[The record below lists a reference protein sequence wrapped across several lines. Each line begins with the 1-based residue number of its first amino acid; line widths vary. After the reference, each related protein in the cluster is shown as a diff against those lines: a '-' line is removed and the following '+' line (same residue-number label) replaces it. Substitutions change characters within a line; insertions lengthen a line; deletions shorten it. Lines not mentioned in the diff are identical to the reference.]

1 MMTNAKIVIYGN
13 PATKKNS
20 SRIIKAG
27 NYMRLIPS
35 KKYVD
40 YEKLARKY
48 MPKIETINKPINLK
62 CVYYRADKRRVDL
75 VNLLEAT
82 CDVLVKYKVLE
93 DDNYK
98 IIKSHD
104 GSRVLFDKEN
114 PRVEIF
120 IEDFKNV

>member
-1 MMTNAKIVIYGN
+1 MK
-13 PATKKNS
+13 
-20 SRIIKAG
+20 
-27 NYMRLIPS
+27 
-35 KKYVD
+35 
-40 YEKLARKY
+40 KLARKY
-48 MPKIETINKPINLK
+48 IPKIETINKPINLK

-104 GSRVLFDKEN
+104 GSRVCFDKEN

-120 IEDFKNV
+120 IEDFKSIWI